1 MLVLNAVIAIV
12 DVSLVVFL
20 FIATVERV
28 SLNVSN
34 DVFVVLDVDTADCV
48 VVLVLNV
55 VLNVVVVFL
64 LVLTTVAVDL
74 FVLN

>member
-1 MLVLNAVIAIV
+1 M
-12 DVSLVVFL
+12 FL

-74 FVLN
+74 LVLN